1 MRGAPGSAFAFLVA
15 LAACEP
21 SATSDSPDIFR
32 TSSGPYV
39 IATTPGVQVTPL
51 ATVGDVLPGSNEP
64 LAPVPD
70 GIGVWRGGDGVMNLM
85 MNHELSGVRRV
96 DGVLDFEF
104 ARVSKMQID
113 IASEGI
119 LSHEYVLDGSEGYVV
134 LCSASWMDEDDGLS
148 RGYYF
153 TGEERDTSGRQLA
166 IDADGNVTEM
176 LWMGAYAHEAQT
188 VVPGFDDLTVL
199 LNFDDSTAGSSRN
212 GAGVSELYMFVGAD
226 TDAVMSGD
234 GQLYVFAPRSG
245 ESGNVGDLVVGDT
258 AIGQWKPIPRDIA
271 WSRDGVA
278 LQAYVDSIGVFVFV
292 RPEDGWYDKRPGHGP
307 AAMFYDTG
315 RDERVLNSAGTGP
328 ADLWGSFYYVDFD
341 PADPTGPTVLT
352 LLARSTGPA
361 DGWASPDNGDM
372 LADGTVML
380 MEDPAN
386 SPWTRP
392 PGIWTMQF
400 TGHNAVGDPTMI
412 AEVFDPDCTE
422 YPGCDAWLRR
432 WETSGIVDASEF
444 FGPGAWLL
452 SVQAHS
458 KPVPSLELASNSGQ
472 LILLRTPQP

>member
-1 MRGAPGSAFAFLVA
+1 MALVACEAAPQPGAPQTFDTASGAYVVA
-15 LAACEP
+15 
-21 SATSDSPDIFR
+21 T
-32 TSSGPYV
+32 V
-39 IATTPGVQVTPL
+39 PGMKVTPL
-51 ATVGDVLPGSNEP
+51 ATVGEVMPGSNEA

-70 GIGVWRGGDGVMNLM
+70 GIGVWQGEDGIMNLM
-85 MNHELSGVRRV
+85 MNHELSGVRRI
-96 DGVLDFEF
+96 DGLTDYRY

-113 IASEGI
+113 VATAEVV
-119 LSHEYVLDGSEGYVV
+119 SHEYVLDGSEGYEV
-134 LCSASWMDEDDGLS
+134 LCSAAWMDEDDGLD
-148 RGYYF
+148 RGYFF
-153 TGEERDTSGRQLA
+153 TGEERDYSGRQLA
-166 IDADGNVTEM
+166 IDGEGNVTEM

-188 VVPGFDDLTVL
+188 VVPGFDDATVL
-199 LNFDDSTAGSSRN
+199 LNFDDSSAGTDRD
-212 GAGVSELYMFVGAD
+212 GHGVSELYMFVGDD

-234 GQLYVFAPRSG
+234 GQLYVFAPRDG

-278 LQAYVDSIGVFVFV
+278 LQEYVDSIGVFVFV

-315 RDERVLNSAGTGP
+315 RDERVLNGARTGP
-328 ADLWGSFYYVDFD
+328 ADYWGSFYYVDFD

-352 LLARSTGPA
+352 LLARSTGPD

-380 MEDPAN
+380 MEDPSN

-392 PGIWTMQF
+392 PGIFQMQF
-400 TGHNAVGDPTMI
+400 TGHNSVGEATMI
-412 AEVFDPDCTE
+412 AQVNDPDCGG
-422 YPGCDAWLRR
+422 YPGCQEWLRM

-444 FGPGAWLL
+444 FGDGAWLL

-458 KPVPSLELASNSGQ
+458 KPVPSLNLRYNAGQ
-472 LILLRTPQP
+472 LILLRTAQP